1 MPILPVTDLN
11 LKTRICE
18 ASLEFALGIN
28 PVRRQIS
35 FCAIDGVSDDSYF
48 STDRQVLR
56 RRPKVQT
63 SSCRNQLIPEAG
75 TFYGMDRGYLDYT
88 WLSQF
93 HQSGAFC
100 VIRVKSNLKI
110 QRPYSRQVDRF
121 KGLLRSDSYSH
132 GIRKW
137 V

>member
-1 MPILPVTDLN
+1 MYEGKLVFAQLMEHLPIHTFR
-11 LKTRICE
+11 RI
-18 ASLEFALGIN
+18 
-28 PVRRQIS
+28 VKRY
-35 FCAIDGVSDDSYF
+35 DGDH
-48 STDRQVLR
+48 
-56 RRPKVQT
+56 KVQT
-63 SSCRNQLIPEAG
+63 SSCLNQLIPEAG
-75 TFYGMDRGYLDYT
+75 IFYGMDRGYLDFT
-88 WLSQF
+88 RLSQF
-93 HQSGAFC
+93 HYSGAFC